1 MKKILA
7 LAASI
12 MMLGTVAF
20 ALTGCSDNPFVKALE
35 NTSDKAESITASFD
49 GIEIVSDTADLT
61 FVASDE
67 CKIEY
72 TTHKRIIYSTE
83 VDNGILKIKLEDNRR
98 WFQKIFSFGDSSK
111 LTVYLPAGEYS
122 SLTITESTGDIAIPG
137 GYTFGDVKI
146 DLSTGDVCLNN
157 VTCGNFNLKMS
168 TGDVFINGINCA
180 NFTSIGST
188 GDISIGDMNANGDVY
203 VERSTGTISVNTAAI
218 SGKLETEVSSGKTTL
233 SSITCADL
241 ESVGSTADLT
251 MSSVI
256 ASGHFYIDFGT
267 GDVTFDRCDAAEIT
281 VSVST
286 GDVTGTLLTPK
297 IFQAHASTGK
307 INVPE
312 CWEGGKCKINTSTG
326 DIKISIQE

>member
-1 MKKILA
+1 
-7 LAASI
+7 

-20 ALTGCSDNPFVKALE
+20 ALTGCSDSPFVKALE

-72 TTHKRIIYSTE
+72 TTHKKILYSTE
-83 VDNGILKIKLEDNRR
+83 VDSGILKIKLEDNRR
-98 WFQKIFSFGDSSK
+98 WFQKIFSFGDSNK

-180 NFTSIGST
+180 NFTSTGST

-203 VERSTGTISVNTAAI
+203 VKRSTGAISVNTAAI
-218 SGKLETEVSSGKTTL
+218 SGKLETEVSDGKNFFTNVSCTNFASAGNTGDIDMTSL
-233 SSITCADL
+233 VASERIDITR
-241 ESVGSTADLT
+241 T
-251 MSSVI
+251 
-256 ASGHFYIDFGT
+256 T

-297 IFQAHASTGK
+297 IFQAHATTGK

-312 CWEGGKCKINTSTG
+312 YWEGGKCKITTTTG
-326 DIKISIQE
+326 KIEISIGQ